1 LLLSDLV
8 NGSST
13 AISSTARQVLLV
25 EDDAD
30 VREALAAALGRC
42 GYSVTTAC
50 NGRDAIDH
58 LARSTEQP
66 SLIVLDWMMPV
77 MNGLDFLTHQAANPR
92 LRATP
97 VLILSAV
104 DRVHNFAGATVAAV
118 LTKPVRMRTLIDVI
132 DRLCGMPR
140 RPEGFLAAQ
149 ITGRVS
155 APRADGSVVTR
166 PRPDAHTVAIRR
178 GTTKT

>member
-1 LLLSDLV
+1 M
-8 NGSST
+8 NEPAH
-13 AISSTARQVLLV
+13 AISSTPRDVLLV

-30 VREALAAALGRC
+30 VREALASALGAC
-42 GYSVTTAC
+42 GYTVTTAC

-58 LARSTEQP
+58 LARSDAQP

-92 LRATP
+92 MRSTP

-104 DRVHNFAGATVAAV
+104 DRVHSFSGAAVAAV
-118 LTKPVRMRTLIDVI
+118 MTKPVRLRTLIDVI

-140 RPEGFLAAQ
+140 RPEGYLDARVK
-149 ITGRVS
+149 GRV
-155 APRADGSVVTR
+155 AARPGDKMATTR
-166 PRPDAHTVAIRR
+166 PRPDAHTVVAIRR
-178 GTTKT
+178 QQTKP